1 MDSLTRSAITRAQA
15 ALDMASRSAPA
26 PERFP
31 IADLVRQALG
41 DSGDMPERC
50 YAENAKW
57 TARGHAPAHGGFR
70 VSLDEFM
77 CRDLTTATTT
87 GTSKAGNLIGSSRPV
102 LVNELGVSPVV
113 TMAGAQLMQ
122 LDTAGSLPYLSA
134 GATAYWVSEN
144 TAPTQSATTVGLRS
158 LTPCT
163 VAAYVDISHRLRL
176 QTALQL
182 DNILRL
188 HLGRAIARALDTAA
202 LGAGTTNSPVGI
214 VGMAGVGSVSLGSS
228 GALTRAQL
236 AALVKDATDANG
248 IDAASRAAFIVPSSV
263 ALKAYRSVTADTGQ
277 FLYKPETAIT
287 GRLGDWPC
295 FVSDCAPAGTVIFG
309 DWSQLY
315 LVNHGPLEILVD
327 RFSGSKTGSVRLTAF
342 LDVAVQAGQVE
353 AFSVAT
359 GANVS

>member
-41 DSGDMPERC
+41 DSGDMPERV

-57 TARGHAPAHGGFR
+57 TARGHGPAHGGFR

-102 LVNELGVSPVV
+102 LVPELGPTPVV
-113 TMAGAQLMQ
+113 ALAGAQVMQ
-122 LDTAGSLPYLSA
+122 LDSAGSLPYLSA
-134 GATAYWVSEN
+134 GATAYWTAEN
-144 TAPTQSATTVGLRS
+144 VAPTQAAPTVGLRS

-163 VAAYVDISHRLRL
+163 VAAYVDISYRLRL

-188 HLGRAIARALDTAA
+188 HLGRAISRALDTAA
-202 LGAGTTNSPVGI
+202 LGAGATNAPTGI
-214 VGMAGVGSVSLGSS
+214 AGMVGVGSVSLGSS

-248 IDAASRAAFIVPSSV
+248 IDAASKAAFIIPSAV
-263 ALKAYRSVTADTGQ
+263 ALKAYRTVSADTGQ
-277 FLYKPETAIT
+277 YLFKPETAT
-287 GRLGDWPC
+287 FGRLGDWPC
-295 FVSDCAPAGTVIFG
+295 YVSDCAPAQTAIFG

-327 RFSGSKTGSVRLTAF
+327 RYSGSKTGNVRLVAL
-342 LDVAVQAGQVE
+342 LDASVQAGQVE

-359 GANVS
+359 GVNVS